1 MNKKNTKEKLI
12 EEIRVMV
19 QPTLYKTFKEA
30 CKKEYKT
37 ISEVIRNFM
46 VDFSR
51 KSKNK

>member
-1 MNKKNTKEKLI
+1 MNKKDTKEKLI

-19 QPTLYKTFKEA
+19 QSTLYKAFKEA

-37 ISEVIRNFM
+37 ISEVIRDFM

-51 KSKNK
+51 KNQNK